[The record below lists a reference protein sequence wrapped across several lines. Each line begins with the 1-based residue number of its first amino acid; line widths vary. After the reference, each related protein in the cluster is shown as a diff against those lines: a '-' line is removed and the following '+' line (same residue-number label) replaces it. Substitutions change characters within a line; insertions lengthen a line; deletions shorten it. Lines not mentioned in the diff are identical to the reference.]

1 MESSVPAADEVDVRV
16 PREAAL
22 ERVRE
27 ELLAID
33 KPLVLAGVDRVRKRD
48 RFLVAREE
56 DSNLIE
62 RGEYVRRW
70 PEARRTCCTIPAS
83 ARAVLGSA
91 SQL

>member
-1 MESSVPAADEVDVRV
+1 MDVRV

-33 KPLVLAGVDRVRKRD
+33 KPLVLAGVDRVRERD
-48 RFLVAREE
+48 RLLVAGQE

-62 RGEYVRRW
+62 RGEYV
-70 PEARRTCCTIPAS
+70 
-83 ARAVLGSA
+83 
-91 SQL
+91 